1 MFETWLRTVLGLSTR
16 TAASSALLR
25 PAAMRSSTSCSRAVS
40 CGNTTSV
47 PRGRAA
53 AKNSMI
59 RAATDGPKIA
69 SPPATAATARTIS
82 TWSAPLSR

>member
-1 MFETWLRTVLGLSTR
+1 
-16 TAASSALLR
+16 
-25 PAAMRSSTSCSRAVS
+25 
-40 CGNTTSV
+40 V
-47 PRGRAA
+47 PRGWAA